1 MDPIHRKRIDKYC
14 DLLVNNIDIV
24 TIWPFLIRNKIFNR
38 DDHNIPLWLYDITNP
53 STIEDIILAIKTRCP
68 LAYQNFI
75 LSLRQS
81 GQGLLAE
88 ILDLIE

>member
-14 DLLVNNIDIV
+14 DILVNNINIV
-24 TIWPFLIRNKIFNR
+24 TIWPFLIRNIIFNR
-38 DDHNIPLWLYDITNP
+38 DDHNIPLWLYDLTNP
-53 STIEDIILAIKTRCP
+53 STIEDIILAIKTRGS
-68 LAYQNFI
+68 LAYHNFI

>member
-1 MDPIHRKRIDKYC
+1 MYLTHRKKIDKYC
-14 DLLVNNIDIV
+14 DFLVSNIDIV
-24 TIWPFLIRNKIFNR
+24 TIWPFLIRNKVFNR
-38 DDHNIPLWLYDITNP
+38 DDHTIPLWLYDLTNP
-53 STIEDIILAIKTRCP
+53 STIEDVILPIKIRNP
-68 LAYQNFI
+68 LAFHNFI